1 MANRVT
7 LELPRADGTLDHDV
21 RTLRQRPSV
30 LGEFAEGDHPVPV
43 RPTLPFAFSVL
54 PGLLSRD
61 GNNGDD
67 RAVLCVM
74 NFGFCAGKA
83 DKCDLVERV
92 HMLCSPFLPCP
103 VRPGAT
109 EQQAS
114 PP

>member
-1 MANRVT
+1 
-7 LELPRADGTLDHDV
+7 LELARADGTLDHDV

-67 RAVLCVM
+67 RAGLCVM
-74 NFGFCAGKA
+74 NLGLCACKA
-83 DKCDLVERV
+83 AECDLVERK
-92 HMLCSPFLPCP
+92 HMLSSPFLPRP
-103 VRPGAT
+103 VRRRAT
-109 EQQAS
+109 
-114 PP
+114 